1 MSNKK
6 YCGLCN
12 VWHDPSKE
20 VHQCFVRLDYKCG
33 FNDALEQ
40 VAKLHD
46 ERVDAAMKR
55 AAISNYRYQQ
65 VHDLTVA
72 DIHNVSSAHVRSM
85 KKP

>member
-1 MSNKK
+1 MT
-6 YCGLCN
+6 
-12 VWHDPSKE
+12 DPTNPF
-20 VHQCFVRLDYKCG
+20 QNRNDIMRDAAYKSG

-40 VAKLHD
+40 VAKWHD